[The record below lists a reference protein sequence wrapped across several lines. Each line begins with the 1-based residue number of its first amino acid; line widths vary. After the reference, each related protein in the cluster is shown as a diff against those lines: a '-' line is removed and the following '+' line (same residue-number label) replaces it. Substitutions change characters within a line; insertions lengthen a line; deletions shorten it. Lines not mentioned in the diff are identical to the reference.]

1 MGQLIDDML
10 GLSRVTRT
18 EMCHEQVDLSSV
30 ARAIA
35 VSLMERASERDV
47 EFAIV
52 DGLVAEG
59 DPHLL
64 NVVLT
69 NLLGNSFKFTGK
81 TEDARIE
88 FGCTTIRE
96 RNTFY
101 IRDNGVGFDMNYAR
115 NMFAPFQRMHTLSE
129 FPGTGIGLAIVQ
141 RIIHRHGG
149 RVWAEGEVNHG
160 ATFYF
165 TLEST
170 V

>member
-1 MGQLIDDML
+1 M
-10 GLSRVTRT
+10 RR
-18 EMCHEQVDLSSV
+18 ERVDLSSV

-47 EFAIV
+47 EFAIA

-59 DPHLL
+59 DPNLL
-64 NVVLT
+64 EAVLM

-81 TEDARIE
+81 TNDARIE
-88 FGCTTIRE
+88 FGCAATQE
-96 RNTFY
+96 KNTFY
-101 IRDNGVGFDMNYAR
+101 VRDNGVGFDMTYVR

-149 RVWAEGEVNHG
+149 QVWAEGKVNGG

-165 TLEST
+165 TLENCK
-170 V
+170 